1 MDIGA
6 RSQKQRILNSVAQTC
21 AEKTFAATTIGDIV
35 KGAGISRGTFYKH
48 FENKREC
55 FDAAVEAF
63 LAELQEAT
71 VDAYSAASSKTE
83 AVRDA
88 IAVLLERMATK
99 PEYAHQLLVE
109 APAVDP
115 MIVQRYRRMAID
127 ALQKDWQPRGGTQRG
142 GADPEIAFGRAKV
155 LVAHHLAGREI
166 DQLPEL
172 LPELVYIALL
182 PYVGQSR
189 ALKQAELDR

>member
-6 RSQKQRILNSVAQTC
+6 LSQRQRILGSVAENC

-48 FENKREC
+48 FENKRAC
-55 FDAAVEAF
+55 FGAAVEAF
-63 LAELQEAT
+63 LAELREAI
-71 VDAYSAASSKTE
+71 VDAYSSADSKTE

-88 IAVLLERMATK
+88 IAVLLDRMAAK
-99 PEYAHQLLVE
+99 PEYAHLLLVE

-115 MIVQRYRRMAID
+115 AIVQSYRRIAID
-127 ALQKDWQPRGGTQRG
+127 ALQEDWQPREGTKAG
-142 GADPEIAFGRAKV
+142 GADPKIAFGRAKV
-155 LVAHHLAGREI
+155 LIAYRLASREI
-166 DQLPEL
+166 DQIPKL

-182 PYVGQSR
+182 PYVGQTR
-189 ALKQAELDR
+189 ALKQAELNR

>member
-6 RSQKQRILNSVAQTC
+6 RSQKQRILGSVAENC

-55 FDAAVEAF
+55 FDAAVEVF
-63 LAELQEAT
+63 LAELGEAT
-71 VDAYSAASSKTE
+71 VEAYSTADSKTE

-88 IAVLLERMATK
+88 ITVLLERMAAK
-99 PEYAHQLLVE
+99 PEYAHMLLVE

-115 MIVQRYRRMAID
+115 MIVQRYRRTAID
-127 ALQKDWQPRGGTQRG
+127 ALQKDWQPRKGTQTG

-155 LVAHHLAGREI
+155 LIAHHLAGREI
-166 DQLPEL
+166 EQLPEL

-182 PYVGQSR
+182 PYVGHNR